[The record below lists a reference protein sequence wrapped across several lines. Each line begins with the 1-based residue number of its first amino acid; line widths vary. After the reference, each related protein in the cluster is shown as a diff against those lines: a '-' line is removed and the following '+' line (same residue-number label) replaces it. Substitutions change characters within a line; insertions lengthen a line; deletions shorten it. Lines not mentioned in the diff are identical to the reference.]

1 MKVIEAR
8 KQARYSQE
16 QAAELLGM
24 SRPTYAK
31 LEKNPETIEMGMAR
45 KIAELFDVPI
55 DDINFFE
62 SDCN

>member
-1 MKVIEAR
+1 MQLKDAR
-8 KQARYSQE
+8 KAARYSQE

-31 LEKNPETIEMGMAR
+31 IEANPELATIEDAKAMAD
-45 KIAELFDVPI
+45 LFEV
-55 DDINFFE
+55 DISQIFFE